1 MIEPTPGSSFLQWH
15 NARPRELKFQVVMT
29 ALFAANSRLLP
40 LVFARDQ
47 PRLRDEPEN
56 ILTQARGL
64 SSGEY
69 LLLRLA
75 LDLWN
80 DSGSVRIQELIST
93 LDSLNFANAI
103 GALWSLGPTTNDL
116 ELPRHD

>member
-1 MIEPTPGSSFLQWH
+1 MTESSFLHWKT
-15 NARPRELKFQVVMT
+15 ARPRDQRFQIVVT
-29 ALFAANSRLLP
+29 ALFASNARLLA
-40 LVFARDQ
+40 LVFDRDQ

-80 DSGSVRIQELIST
+80 DSGDVRIQELISS
-93 LDSLNFANAI
+93 LDSTNFANAI
-103 GALWSLGPTTNDL
+103 GALWRLGPTSYDL